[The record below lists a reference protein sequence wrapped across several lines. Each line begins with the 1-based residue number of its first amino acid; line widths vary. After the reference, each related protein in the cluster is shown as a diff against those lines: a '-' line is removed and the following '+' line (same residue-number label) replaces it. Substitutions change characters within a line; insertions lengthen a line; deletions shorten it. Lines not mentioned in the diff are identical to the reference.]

1 VNYHFIIGGGGIVG
15 LSTAWHLQQHYP
27 ARKLL
32 LLEKESAL
40 ARQQAKNSAS
50 SMEFHAGGSGG
61 VHRRTSENRILRK
74 KETPG
79 AACHVNHDLNF

>member
-1 VNYHFIIGGGGIVG
+1 MNYHFIIGGGGIVG

-27 ARKLL
+27 DRKLL

-50 SMEFHAGGSGG
+50 SMEFPAGGSGDREESIDG
-61 VHRRTSENRILRK
+61 HQKIEFCGKKKPLGRRVT
-74 KETPG
+74 
-79 AACHVNHDLNF
+79 